1 MSDQKIVALVLA
13 GGKSSRMGEDKA
25 LLHFAGKPLL
35 TRVCEVAETVKLPVY
50 ILTSWPE
57 KYQEI
62 LPEGSQFLLEKNPG
76 NGPLVALAEGLQMIS
91 ADWVLLL
98 GCDLPLLNSEIIH
111 HWMMQLREVPNHI
124 LAMVPYY
131 QCSWEPLC
139 GFYRTQAL
147 ISLQGFIGQ
156 GARSFQLW
164 LSQIDVIKL
173 SLGEE
178 EAAMLF
184 NCNTPEDFKQIKEK
198 NLWENESQRYREG
211 SIS

>member
-25 LLHFAGKPLL
+25 LLHFAGKHLL

-62 LPEGSQFLLEKNPG
+62 LPESYQFLLEENHG

-98 GCDLPLLNSEIIH
+98 GCDLPLLDSEIIH
-111 HWMMQLREVPNHI
+111 HWMMQLREIPDHF

-131 QCSWEPLC
+131 QSSWEPLC

-184 NCNTPEDFKQIKEK
+184 NCNTPEDFEKVKEK
-198 NLWENESQRYREG
+198 H
-211 SIS
+211 

>member
-62 LPEGSQFLLEKNPG
+62 LPESYQFLLEKNPG
-76 NGPLVALAEGLQMIS
+76 NGPLVALAQGLQMIS

-111 HWMMQLREVPNHI
+111 HWMTQLKEVPEPV

-131 QCSWEPLC
+131 QSSWEPLC
-139 GFYRTQAL
+139 GFYRKQAL
-147 ISLQGFIGQ
+147 INLQGFIGQ
-156 GARSFQLW
+156 GARSFQVW

-184 NCNTPEDFKQIKEK
+184 NCNTPEEFEKLKE
-198 NLWENESQRYREG
+198 NN
-211 SIS
+211 

>member
-25 LLHFAGKPLL
+25 LLQFGGKPLL
-35 TRVCEVAETVKLPVY
+35 TRICEVAETVNLPVY

-57 KYQEI
+57 KYQVI
-62 LPEGSQFLLEKNPG
+62 LPKSYQFLLEKNPG
-76 NGPLVALAEGLQMIS
+76 HGPLVALAEGLEMIS

-98 GCDLPLLNSEIIH
+98 GCDLPLLDSEIIYY
-111 HWMMQLREVPNHI
+111 WMMQLREIPDRF

-131 QCSWEPLC
+131 QSSWEPLC
-139 GFYRTQAL
+139 GFYRKQAL
-147 ISLQGFIGQ
+147 ISLQGFIEE

-173 SLGEE
+173 SLGDE
-178 EAAMLF
+178 EAVMLF
-184 NCNTPEDFKQIKEK
+184 NCNTPEDFEKVQEK
-198 NLWENESQRYREG
+198 NLF
-211 SIS
+211 

>member
-25 LLHFAGKPLL
+25 LLQFWGKPLL
-35 TRVCEVAETVKLPVY
+35 TRVCEVAENVKLPVY

-62 LPEGSQFLLEKNPG
+62 LPESYQFLLEKNPG
-76 NGPLVALAEGLQMIS
+76 NGPLVALAQGLQMIS

-111 HWMMQLREVPNHI
+111 HWMTQLKEVPEHV

-131 QCSWEPLC
+131 QSSWEPLC
-139 GFYRTQAL
+139 GFYRKQAL
-147 ISLQGFIGQ
+147 INLQGFIEL

-184 NCNTPEDFKQIKEK
+184 NCNTPEEFDKLKE
-198 NLWENESQRYREG
+198 NN
-211 SIS
+211 